1 MKNSLLIIIALFW
14 SIFSIGQSFTVGGIT
29 YGVISPTNN
38 TVGVFSSASY
48 VGALVLPQT
57 VDNAGVTYT
66 VVSILDSAFQ
76 GSTTL
81 TSISIPN
88 TVTEIRNGAF
98 RFCSN
103 LSFVDMG
110 TSVTSIG
117 QLSFNACTSL
127 TSVVIPDSVANIGIE
142 AFAHCTNLTSVTVNW
157 QTPIAVHSTA
167 FVGVNV
173 ANATLNV
180 PVGTVALYQAA
191 AVWQN
196 FGTIV
201 QPLAGSHL
209 NFDGVDDY
217 ITIPHFSRPT
227 TMTIE
232 AYIKSSIAG
241 VDGEIIAWAHPTNAF
256 TAEFRLIQGKLSY
269 GEWSQS
275 NGNFLKVEY
284 TTLINDDNWHHVAVV
299 RNGDGANN
307 VKLFLDGVEVASGT
321 ANYTIATQTLNIGA
335 FTNATTT
342 NFFQGNID
350 DIRVWNIVRSQEE
363 INTSKNCELQGT
375 ETGLVAYYKFN
386 QGFDAGNNTT
396 NNSLTDVTSNANN
409 GTLTNFAL
417 TGTTSNWL
425 AGSPVGISGVITLQP
440 QDQTVSETD
449 PLIFTVNATGVSS
462 YQWEYSADNG
472 VTWSTLDDTFTNP
485 DVSGSTTNTL
495 TISGIGMIGITGYK
509 FRVILDGTSMCT
521 STSNEV
527 LATVTLETKS
537 FGISNV
543 KVYPNPSTGIFTI
556 DIVEELEFTVYDIV
570 GKTIINQKSLVGSNT
585 LDLSRFEKGIYLLSL
600 MSTKGETNTYKLIK
614 E

>member
-1 MKNSLLIIIALFW
+1 MKQKYFLIGLFLLIFNHSYSTYYFQVSGVDPLTG
-14 SIFSIGQSFTVGGIT
+14 GQSYLVNQPSNPLGLSILVCAFGNSQPSIATTYTLTWYKNTVNSTVGGVMVSQSNYSTVNQYNIT
-29 YGVISPTNN
+29 DIKTYLPDTSQAGT
-38 TVGVFSSASY
+38 FYYYA
-48 VGALVLPQT
+48 VLSNPSFT
-57 VDNAGVTYT
+57 SCGFT
-66 VVSILDSAFQ
+66 
-76 GSTTL
+76 GTL
-81 TSISIPN
+81 TSTIE
-88 TVTEIRNGAF
+88 TV
-98 RFCSN
+98 
-103 LSFVDMG
+103 
-110 TSVTSIG
+110 SV
-117 QLSFNACTSL
+117 NN
-127 TSVVIPDSVANIGIE
+127 P
-142 AFAHCTNLTSVTVNW
+142 
-157 QTPIAVHSTA
+157 
-167 FVGVNV
+167 
-173 ANATLNV
+173 AT
-180 PVGTVALYQAA
+180 
-191 AVWQN
+191 
-196 FGTIV
+196 
-201 QPLAGSHL
+201 HL

-269 GEWSQS
+269 GEWNQS

-425 AGSPVGISGVITLQP
+425 ASSPVGISGVITLQP

-600 MSTKGETNTYKLIK
+600 MNTKGETNTYKLIK